1 MIVCQPFTGDDWD
14 DELIPKDIVSN
25 AERDINVL
33 LRLYYSRH
41 GFEDPHIYLS
51 IPLVKLGFMSLHSI
65 NDQMPPEKLHYMRSS
80 LLLILKG
87 LREQGRS
94 YYVTRTLYHIIKNQ
108 LRPEEARLLQG
119 TEDPESESDRSPQ
132 LEGEVQSAWS
142 PTIVDISD
150 DPSEDELSKLAKRF
164 LKLDSGEQSE
174 SEAGNNSPLPV

>member
-1 MIVCQPFTGDDWD
+1 MVLCQPFTDDDW
-14 DELIPKDIVSN
+14 DELIPKNIVSD

-33 LRLYYSRH
+33 MRLYYSLH
-41 GFEDPHIYLS
+41 GFEDPHLFLL

-65 NDQMPPEKLHYMRSS
+65 NDQMPPEKLYYMRSS
-80 LLLILKG
+80 LILALKG

-94 YYVTRTLYHIIKNQ
+94 YYLTRTLYHIVKAQ

-119 TEDPESESDRSPQ
+119 AEDLESEPDMSPE
-132 LEGEVQSAWS
+132 LESEIQSAWT

-164 LKLDSGEQSE
+164 LKLDSGEQSD
-174 SEAGNNSPLPV
+174 SDTGN